1 MLRCAVFSSAS
12 VVSRGIGGIGGI
24 APDVRLSSRDVPVD
38 VLTLSP
44 ARLPL
49 ASQCAW
55 FVAAVSLLSRPRW
68 PVPRGAALP
77 HSGPQ
82 IVALENMDVR
92 AAALLSLGKSMAV
105 EAGARVA
112 RGCKRSAAAGRA
124 QRGLDLS
131 HKHFGT
137 YRAAGL

>member
-1 MLRCAVFSSAS
+1 MSLI
-12 VVSRGIGGIGGI
+12 VSKGLRGIGGIGGI

-38 VLTLSP
+38 VLTWSP

-49 ASQCAW
+49 VPRCARSA
-55 FVAAVSLLSRPRW
+55 AAVSLLSCPRW
-68 PVPRGAALP
+68 PGPRGAAVP

-92 AAALLSLGKSMAV
+92 AAAPLSLGKSMAV

-137 YRAAGL
+137 HRAQRL

>member
-1 MLRCAVFSSAS
+1 MHRCAVGCSDVTAQSRDVPGDVLRVPLARLS
-12 VVSRGIGGIGGI
+12 VVSR
-24 APDVRLSSRDVPVD
+24 
-38 VLTLSP
+38 
-44 ARLPL
+44 
-49 ASQCAW
+49 CAW

-68 PVPRGAALP
+68 PGPRGAALP

-82 IVALENMDVR
+82 TVALENKDVR
-92 AAALLSLGKSMAV
+92 AAALLSPGKSMAV

-131 HKHFGT
+131 LRHIGT
-137 YRAAGL
+137 RRDRS

>member
-1 MLRCAVFSSAS
+1 MLKFVAPSSSNPAV
-12 VVSRGIGGIGGI
+12 GGIGGN
-24 APDVRLSSRDVPVD
+24 APDVHLCPRSVPVD
-38 VLTLSP
+38 VLSASL
-44 ARLPL
+44 ARLPV
-49 ASQCAW
+49 ASLCAW

-68 PVPRGAALP
+68 PVTRCAALGL
-77 HSGPQ
+77 SGPQ
-82 IVALENMDVR
+82 IVALINKAVR
-92 AAALLSLGKSMAV
+92 AAALLSLDLLTDV

-137 YRAAGL
+137 HRAQRP

>member
-1 MLRCAVFSSAS
+1 MSLIVSAGP
-12 VVSRGIGGIGGI
+12 RGIGGIGGI
-24 APDVRLSSRDVPVD
+24 APDVHHSSRDVPAD
-38 VLTLSP
+38 VLTWSP
-44 ARLPL
+44 ARLSL
-49 ASQCAW
+49 ASRCARSA
-55 FVAAVSLLSRPRW
+55 AAVSLLSRPRW
-68 PVPRGAALP
+68 PDPRGAALP

-137 YRAAGL
+137 HRAQRL